1 MPKSTARPTRTK
13 AEQRTTRRQ
22 EYAQATQQAIV
33 DAARSLFAQR
43 GYFATKVED
52 IALAARVS
60 PATVYAVA
68 GGKQG
73 LLHTLMET
81 WTTDPI
87 VASTLERI
95 STMRDPVEVIRLTAA
110 SVREMRERFADVM
123 RVMITTAPHDRGVA
137 QQLDTATT
145 RYRKAFLPIGRRLHD
160 LDALFP
166 GTTPEHVVDVL
177 WFYFGYSSYFTLHDD
192 NGWSY
197 DKAEQWLAHEACR
210 ALLRPPA
217 ESKRRSSRHCEDT

>member
-1 MPKSTARPTRTK
+1 MTK
-13 AEQRTTRRQ
+13 AERKTTRRQ
-22 EYAQATQQAIV
+22 EYAQATQLAIV

-52 IALAARVS
+52 IAVAARVA

-87 VASTLERI
+87 VASTLQRI
-95 STMRDPVEVIRLTAA
+95 STMSDPVEVIRLTATSA
-110 SVREMRERFADVM
+110 REMRERFADVM
-123 RVMITTAPHDRGVA
+123 RVMMTTAPHDRSVA
-137 QQLDTATT
+137 EQLHVATT
-145 RYRKAFLPIGRRLHD
+145 RYRKALLPISRRLHV
-160 LDALFP
+160 LGALLP
-166 GTTPEHVVDVL
+166 GTTVEHAVDVL

-197 DKAEQWLAHEACR
+197 KKAEQWLADEACR
-210 ALLRPPA
+210 ALLRA
-217 ESKRRSSRHCEDT
+217 NK